1 MSWLARSIAALLVYL
16 VLSFFFFWLTAGA
29 FFSDRPTLAG
39 LSAGSL
45 ALACAG
51 TVWYFWPNKPRPS
64 RRAVAAVLVYLA
76 LRLLISVLMPD
87 LFYSDQ
93 PNLVA
98 SLAAD
103 LLALAS
109 AAAVWYF
116 WREKPAPATPAEAVP
131 SGRPEAVSSARPD
144 PAYFPRILLCSVAA
158 GTIGFAGGF
167 FGPMIFSP
175 GSNQGPL
182 LGILVT
188 GPLGF
193 LIGPAIGVATLIRRT
208 TLAALPRAASW
219 LTLQLVLAAAFYWLF
234 AEVLAVLG
242 LGVMFLTALVGVAVF
257 VYAMRHLSP
266 SRPAVAAGAILLG
279 GIALMIVL
287 SAFPPVMAPWWGK
300 APGAGAPLPAFAFIF
315 SSAFD
320 TSKHVPLYTI
330 DRNQWGLEM
339 LFVAACVGIGLL
351 MVRIR
356 AASRGRIDAT

>member
-1 MSWLARSIAALLVYL
+1 MSWLVRFVTALLVYL

-39 LSAGSL
+39 LSAGAL

-51 TVWYFWPNKPRPS
+51 AVWYFWPNKPRPS

-76 LRLLISVLMPD
+76 LRLLISGLMPD

-98 SLAAD
+98 GLAAD
-103 LLALAS
+103 VLALAS

-116 WREKPAPATPAEAVP
+116 WHEKPAPATIAET
-131 SGRPEAVSSARPD
+131 VSSARPD

-158 GTIGFAGGF
+158 GTIGFASGF
-167 FGPMIFSP
+167 FGPMVFSP

-208 TLAALPRAASW
+208 TPVTLPRAASW
-219 LTLQLVLAAAFYWLF
+219 LTLQIVLACGFYWLF
-234 AEVLAVLG
+234 AEVFVFNTLGLMMMLATAIVGAVLFAHT
-242 LGVMFLTALVGVAVF
+242 LKHLDPPRVVVATGVILLVGLTAMV
-257 VYAMRHLSP
+257 
-266 SRPAVAAGAILLG
+266 
-279 GIALMIVL
+279 VL
-287 SAFPPVMAPWWGK
+287 SAFPPVVAPWWGK

-315 SSAFD
+315 NPAFD
-320 TSKHVPLYTI
+320 TSRHVPLYTI
-330 DRNQWGLEM
+330 DRSQWGLEM

-351 MVRIR
+351 VVRIR
-356 AASRGRIDAT
+356 AASLGHFDAK